1 LRAAEGTLESASC
14 TREWYDRSMTPVAE
28 RKLSISLDEDLVRS
42 LEGVDESVSR
52 QINAAVRE
60 DLARR
65 ARRHELVAMLDQLD
79 AVHGPVDEDGIRRF
93 EELLA

>member
-1 LRAAEGTLESASC
+1 
-14 TREWYDRSMTPVAE
+14 MTPVAK

-42 LEGVDESVSR
+42 LEGFDESVST

-60 DLARR
+60 DLAIR
-65 ARRHELVAMLDQLD
+65 ARRRQLVVMLAQLD
-79 AVHGPVDEDGIRRF
+79 EAHGPVDEDGIRRF

>member
-1 LRAAEGTLESASC
+1 
-14 TREWYDRSMTPVAE
+14 MTQVAK

-42 LEGVDESVSR
+42 LEGFDESVSM

-65 ARRHELVAMLDQLD
+65 VRRHQLVEMLDRLD
-79 AVHGPVDEDGIRRF
+79 EEHGPVDEDGIRRF
-93 EELLA
+93 QELLA